1 MARGIPSNIIKKLYS
16 KNIDSAFL
24 TVLTVYADDE
34 IIRLVNNEED
44 ITYKDTVYSAAAFT
58 VVYPDDS
65 PDSIPQASIVFADI
79 SNVFIDIVRNY
90 DEIYCDL
97 ELIAAKVDGS
107 TFIKQGMA
115 DSTLITVDTSEY
127 TADATLWNDDYP
139 VSAPIDYGNR
149 KTITVYETEV
159 GPYEMTLT
167 NAEATA
173 GTVSFSISYDD
184 VGEYAFP
191 AMKFNSYDFP
201 AIF

>member
-1 MARGIPSNIIKKLYS
+1 MARGVPSNIIKKLYS

-24 TVLTVYADDE
+24 TVLTVYADDQV
-34 IIRLVNNEED
+34 IRLVNNQEN
-44 ITYKDTVYSAAAFT
+44 ITYKGETFIASAFT

-79 SNVFIDIVRNY
+79 SNTFIDIVRNY
-90 DEIYCDL
+90 DEIFCDL
-97 ELIAAKVDGS
+97 ELIAAKVSGDLFYGV
-107 TFIKQGMA
+107 GMA
-115 DSTLITVDTSEY
+115 DTTLITSDS
-127 TADATLWNDDYP
+127 TAYSSDASMFQDGSGT
-139 VSAPIDYGNR
+139 IRYGEI

-167 NAEATA
+167 NAEANA
-173 GTVSFSISYDD
+173 GTVSFTISYDD

-191 AMKFNSYDFP
+191 ALKFNAYDFP